1 MYNVNDY
8 SLDDYKTLDEL
19 YKKAANLSCKPD
31 PDKFPRYRAGEYV
44 DKDKSVNWNEEEV
57 ARRNQAYKDEVA
69 RLNHIRNKAVVEVE
83 DLIRALIAEDIKY
96 SVKNKSDAWYANAAK
111 IIYSRAYDHSHA
123 YGVYD
128 ILSTA
133 VEYCSMVTDIASFK

>member
-8 SLDDYKTLDEL
+8 SLDDYKALDEL

-31 PDKFPRYRAGEYV
+31 PNKFPRYKAGDYI

-69 RLNHIRNKAVVEVE
+69 RLNRIRNKAVVEVE
-83 DLIRALIAEDIKY
+83 DLIRALIVEDIKY
-96 SVKNKSDAWYANAAK
+96 SVKNKSDAWYTNAAK
-111 IIYSRAYDHSHA
+111 IIYSSAYDRSHA

-128 ILSTA
+128 ILST
-133 VEYCSMVTDIASFK
+133 VEEYCSMITDIVDFK

>member
-8 SLDDYKTLDEL
+8 SLGDYKALDEL

-31 PDKFPRYRAGEYV
+31 PNKFPRYKAGDYI

-69 RLNHIRNKAVVEVE
+69 RLNRIRNKAITEVE

-96 SVKNKSDAWYANAAK
+96 SVKDKSDAWYTNAAK
-111 IIYSRAYDHSHA
+111 IIYSSAYDHSHS
-123 YGVYD
+123 YGMYD

-133 VEYCSMVTDIASFK
+133 AEYCNMIVDITRLT

>member
-8 SLDDYKTLDEL
+8 SFDDYKTLDEL

-31 PDKFPRYRAGEYV
+31 PNKFPRYKNGEYI
-44 DKDKSVNWNEEEV
+44 DKDKSVNWNEKEV

-69 RLNHIRNKAVVEVE
+69 RLNSIRNKAVIEVE
-83 DLIRALIAEDIKY
+83 NLIRELIAEDLKW
-96 SVKNKSDAWYANAAK
+96 SVKNKSDAWYTNAAK
-111 IIYSRAYDHSHA
+111 IIYSRAYDRSHA

-128 ILSTA
+128 ILST
-133 VEYCSMVTDIASFK
+133 VTEYCSIITDIVGFK

>member
-8 SLDDYKTLDEL
+8 SLGDYKALDEL

-31 PDKFPRYRAGEYV
+31 PNKFPRYKAGDYI

-69 RLNHIRNKAVVEVE
+69 RLNRIRNKAVVEVE
-83 DLIRALIAEDIKY
+83 DLIRALIVEDIKY
-96 SVKNKSDAWYANAAK
+96 SVKNKSDAWYTNAAK
-111 IIYSRAYDHSHA
+111 IIYSSAYDRSHA

-128 ILSTA
+128 ILST
-133 VEYCSMVTDIASFK
+133 VEEYCSMITDIVDFK

>member
-8 SLDDYKTLDEL
+8 SLGDYKALDEL

-31 PDKFPRYRAGEYV
+31 PNKFPRYKAGDYI

-69 RLNHIRNKAVVEVE
+69 RLNSIRNKAVVEVE
-83 DLIRALIAEDIKY
+83 NLIQELIVEDLKWSI
-96 SVKNKSDAWYANAAK
+96 KNKSDAWYANAAK
-111 IIYSRAYDHSHA
+111 IIYGRAYGRSHA

-128 ILSTA
+128 ILST
-133 VEYCSMVTDIASFK
+133 VEEYCSMITDIVDFK